1 MKSISTKSAP
11 APAAAYS
18 QAIEAGG
25 LVFTAG
31 QLGAD
36 PQSGALAP
44 DIAAQTARCFE
55 NIGAILREAG
65 LGLAHVAKVTVFL
78 TDMAHY
84 AAMNEVYERYVG
96 GSKPARTTVAVA
108 ALPRGALIEVD
119 AIAVRPG
126 A

>member
-1 MKSISTKSAP
+1 MKIISTKSAP

-36 PQSGALAP
+36 PQNGALAP
-44 DIAAQTARCFE
+44 DIAAQTARCLE
-55 NIGAILREAG
+55 NIAAILHEAG
-65 LGLAHVAKVTVFL
+65 LGLTHVAKVTIFL